1 MATRPEN
8 GGPDDHEPQSKDSAH
23 SLWQAAAPI
32 VLFLGLLLL
41 IGTIILI
48 GLVLLVYAIAG

>member
-1 MATRPEN
+1 MATRPEKS
-8 GGPDDHEPQSKDSAH
+8 GPDAHEPQSKNSAL

-41 IGTIILI
+41 IGTIVLI